1 MQVRTVDET
10 RQPFGSQTLAADER
24 TRIKPAEVT
33 K

>member
-24 TRIKPAEVT
+24 ARIKPAEVT